1 MGGRIAVGVSGSGS
15 NLRALAA
22 RVDRWA
28 LDATIA
34 LVFSDRPCA
43 ALDWA
48 TEAGLDTALVEDLGA
63 RNPDARALADRNLAE
78 TLKGLE
84 VDVVVLAGFMR
95 LVGPVLLDA
104 FGGRVLNVHP
114 SLLPA
119 FPGAHAVRDALAAGA
134 VVTGVTVHLVDA
146 SLDGGP
152 VVLAE
157 AVPILGD
164 DTEATLL
171 ERLHAVEHRLL
182 PRAVGLLL
190 TGALRVDGRRVTVD
204 AARAAEA
211 APVPRRALL
220 SVSDKAGLVPF
231 AAALVARGFELV
243 STGGTARAL
252 RDAGLPVTDVAAVTG
267 FPEML
272 DGRVKTL
279 HPRVH
284 GGILADRRLPTHREQ
299 LAAAG
304 IEPFELVV
312 VNLYPFAVAAERA
325 MRGELDLDGLVEEI
339 DIGGP
344 SMVRAAAK
352 NHASAAIVTDPAR
365 YDAVLA
371 ALAAEGAIPAGLRA
385 ALAVEAFR
393 HTAAYDA
400 RIAEVLPERMA
411 AEGVALPAEPGMPG
425 AADPYPARLTVTL
438 EKVETLRYGE
448 NPHQAA
454 ARYRRPGATAADGP
468 FASGA
473 PPLQG
478 KALSYNNVLDG
489 SAAAGMA
496 RLLRGPACV
505 IVKHTNPCG
514 AAERE
519 TLAAAWADA
528 LAADPVSAFGGV
540 VALTRP
546 VDRAMAERLAS
557 IFLEVVVAP
566 AFEPAARAVLAA
578 KPNLRLVVDE
588 LLGSTAGFPA
598 PSATGSLRTAGGA
611 VLVTAPDT
619 APDDPATWTLGAKRA
634 PTDAERRDLDLAWR
648 LVRGVTSNAIVL
660 VRDGMLIG
668 IGSGQT
674 SRVDAARQAVAKATA
689 MLGAERLVGAACA
702 SDAFYPFPDAIEV
715 CLVAGVT
722 AFAQPGGSL
731 RDAEAIAAADAAGAA
746 MLLTGV
752 RHFRH

>member
-1 MGGRIAVGVSGSGS
+1 
-15 NLRALAA
+15 
-22 RVDRWA
+22 
-28 LDATIA
+28 
-34 LVFSDRPCA
+34 
-43 ALDWA
+43 
-48 TEAGLDTALVEDLGA
+48 
-63 RNPDARALADRNLAE
+63 
-78 TLKGLE
+78 
-84 VDVVVLAGFMR
+84 
-95 LVGPVLLDA
+95 
-104 FGGRVLNVHP
+104 
-114 SLLPA
+114 
-119 FPGAHAVRDALAAGA
+119 
-134 VVTGVTVHLVDA
+134 VTGVTVHLVDA

-152 VVLAE
+152 IVVAE
-157 AVPILGD
+157 AVPVLAGD
-164 DTEATLL
+164 TTTSLL

-182 PRAVGLLL
+182 PWAVGLLL
-190 TGALRVDGRRVTVD
+190 AGVLGVDGRRVTID

-211 APVPRRALL
+211 VPSPRRALL
-220 SVSDKAGLVPF
+220 SVSDKSGLVPF

-252 RDAGLPVTDVAAVTG
+252 REAGLPVTDVAAVTG

-284 GGILADRRLPTHREQ
+284 GGILADRRLASHREQ

-312 VNLYPFAVAAERA
+312 VNLYPFAAAAERA
-325 MRGELDLDGLVEEI
+325 LRGELDLDGLVEEI

-352 NHASAAIVTDPAR
+352 NHASVAIVTDPGR

-371 ALAAEGAIPAGLRA
+371 ALNGEDAIPAGLRA

-400 RIAEVLPERMA
+400 RIAEVLPDRMA
-411 AEGVALPAEPGMPG
+411 AEGVDLPDEPGMPG
-425 AADPYPARLTVTL
+425 ATDPYPARLTVTL
-438 EKVETLRYGE
+438 EKVEALRYGE
-448 NPHQAA
+448 NPHQPA
-454 ARYRRPGATAADGP
+454 ARYRRPGALPADGP

-489 SAAAGMA
+489 SAAAGIA

-519 TLAAAWADA
+519 TPAAAWDDA

-546 VDRAMAERLAS
+546 VDRAVAERLAS

-566 AFEPAARAVLAA
+566 AFDPAAIEVLAT
-578 KPNLRLVVDE
+578 KPNLRLVVDPA
-588 LLGSTAGFPA
+588 LGTAGRVSA
-598 PSATGSLRTAGGA
+598 PSPTGSLRTAGGA

-619 APDDPATWTLGAKRA
+619 APDDAATWTVATKRV
-634 PTDAERRDLDLAWR
+634 PTDVERADLDLAWR

-660 VRDGMLIG
+660 VRNGMLIG

-689 MLGAERLVGAACA
+689 LLGAERLLGAACA
-702 SDAFYPFPDAIEV
+702 SDAFYPFPDAVEV
-715 CLVAGVT
+715 CLAAGVT

-731 RDAEAIAAADAAGAA
+731 RDADAIGAADAAGAA